1 MLKNDSE
8 EIKIQARGA
17 LQMASVETMD
27 LKLQPSKNETKKAAK
42 NELDDV
48 ERLLK
53 EIQDEGKS
61 TP

>member
-1 MLKNDSE
+1 
-8 EIKIQARGA
+8 
-17 LQMASVETMD
+17 MASVETMD